1 MSAPAAL
8 TSTSSTPMD
17 TSTTQNPP
25 NGPPKPI
32 YRPRRNAD
40 PLRRRPDPKARRE
53 RLTGSSGAAGPSHH
67 KTAPI
72 NHLSAPVPPPPQ
84 EDAST
89 WTTFKLKTTKRELM
103 KGLRYHVM
111 RLQHKNRVDIT
122 EPDQFTLPIRLHRR
136 DPRAPPQGAKEEQA
150 ALAAEEEGKKLD
162 PEEQKKL
169 EEAQAAK
176 EAEQA
181 ATLAAIAPYGGA
193 QRQKKNAFK
202 KKTQQVYQTDEAAK
216 KLRYEEYF
224 PWHIEDFDNKNTW
237 VGNLEGALSDGC
249 QAIFVMDGNCFR
261 MIPVE
266 KWYKF
271 TQRSNFKTLSIEEA
285 EAVMKKKSKTPRW
298 LMEVT
303 KMDEKAQK
311 AKEEAENRAAMKSM
325 YLVKGDRLANRPKE
339 EVADADELDFEDNFQ
354 DDEEAPIMEGEEE
367 ENRQIEKRIK
377 KEQLGANLFD
387 LKDEK
392 EYEQEEREKKRRAQ
406 LEKKTGKKVI
416 KYLRGHEKNLT
427 YESDSDEN
435 PYASTSED
443 SSAEEAKREEERK
456 KAEEKKRE
464 EERKQ
469 LEAEKKKRE
478 EEEAKKV
485 AEKTAAEKAA
495 SASSLQVKGAD
506 ADKLTKS
513 PKRDQKHKQLK
524 RTTAAD
530 PYASESGTDTGSGRK
545 KPRKN
550 APVSSSSSS
559 VPTGSPLA
567 SSSNTTTGATSFS
580 SPSKSASPP
589 LPPGTGQPLPPKK
602 IIRLKLGPGN
612 LAQVA
617 ASSTTNATKKRPREG
632 GAGSDNEAAAAEVSG
647 GETLAKKAKIKIK
660 VQQPCSGPQ
669 SGGGA
674 AAAAPRPAGNVGTP
688 RAATPSVSG
697 SRAASPGTGGTP
709 APSGGSAID
718 ITADEIRAVL
728 KLKPEGQELKEFL
741 SHFKGRVDRNTMA
754 PFLALLKPLSR
765 QKGKLICPK

>member
-1 MSAPAAL
+1 MDSAA
-8 TSTSSTPMD
+8 TP
-17 TSTTQNPP
+17 NPP
-25 NGPPKPI
+25 SGPPKPI

-53 RLTGSSGAAGPSHH
+53 RPAAASGAAGPSHH
-67 KTAPI
+67 RPSPI
-72 NHLSAPVPPPPQ
+72 NPLSAPAPPPPQ
-84 EDAST
+84 EDTST
-89 WTTFKLKTTKRELM
+89 WTTFELKTTKRELM

-202 KKTQQVYQTDEAAK
+202 KKTQQVYQTDEVAK

-285 EAVMKKKSKTPRW
+285 EAAMKKKSKTPRW

-443 SSAEEAKREEERK
+443 SSVEEAKREEERK

-478 EEEAKKV
+478 EEEAKKA
-485 AEKTAAEKAA
+485 AEKAAAEKAA
-495 SASSLQVKGAD
+495 STTPSSSLQVKGTD
-506 ADKLTKS
+506 ADKPS
-513 PKRDQKHKQLK
+513 KHRQLK

-530 PYASESGTDTGSGRK
+530 PYASESGTDTGTGRK
-545 KPRKN
+545 KAR
-550 APVSSSSSS
+550 
-559 VPTGSPLA
+559 
-567 SSSNTTTGATSFS
+567 
-580 SPSKSASPP
+580 
-589 LPPGTGQPLPPKK
+589 
-602 IIRLKLGPGN
+602 N
-612 LAQVA
+612 LAQVV

-632 GAGSDNEAAAAEVSG
+632 GAGSDNDAAAAETSG
-647 GETLAKKAKIKIK
+647 GESLAKKAKIKIK
-660 VQQPCSGPQ
+660 VQQPGTGGPTPSSTTAQ
-669 SGGGA
+669 
-674 AAAAPRPAGNVGTP
+674 RPAGNVGTP
-688 RAATPSVSG
+688 RAVTPSVSG
-697 SRAASPGTGGTP
+697 SRTASPGTGGTP
-709 APSGGSAID
+709 ASSGGSAID

>member
-1 MSAPAAL
+1 
-8 TSTSSTPMD
+8 
-17 TSTTQNPP
+17 
-25 NGPPKPI
+25 
-32 YRPRRNAD
+32 
-40 PLRRRPDPKARRE
+40 
-53 RLTGSSGAAGPSHH
+53 
-67 KTAPI
+67 
-72 NHLSAPVPPPPQ
+72 
-84 EDAST
+84 
-89 WTTFKLKTTKRELM
+89 M

-202 KKTQQVYQTDEAAK
+202 KKTQQVYQTDEVAK

-285 EAVMKKKSKTPRW
+285 EAAMKKKSKTPRW

-443 SSAEEAKREEERK
+443 SSVEEAKREEERK

-478 EEEAKKV
+478 EEEAKKA
-485 AEKTAAEKAA
+485 AEKAAAEKAA
-495 SASSLQVKGAD
+495 STTPSSSLQVKGTD
-506 ADKLTKS
+506 ADKPS
-513 PKRDQKHKQLK
+513 KHRQLK

-530 PYASESGTDTGSGRK
+530 PYASESGTDTGTGRK
-545 KPRKN
+545 KAR
-550 APVSSSSSS
+550 
-559 VPTGSPLA
+559 
-567 SSSNTTTGATSFS
+567 
-580 SPSKSASPP
+580 
-589 LPPGTGQPLPPKK
+589 
-602 IIRLKLGPGN
+602 N
-612 LAQVA
+612 LAQVV

-632 GAGSDNEAAAAEVSG
+632 GAGSDNDAAAAETSG
-647 GETLAKKAKIKIK
+647 GESLAKKAKIKIK
-660 VQQPCSGPQ
+660 VQQPGTGGPTPSSTTAQ
-669 SGGGA
+669 
-674 AAAAPRPAGNVGTP
+674 RPAGNVGTP
-688 RAATPSVSG
+688 RAVTPSVSG
-697 SRAASPGTGGTP
+697 SRTASPGTGGTP
-709 APSGGSAID
+709 ASSGGSAID